1 MPPRLAPVL
10 FAELTRPNPDVRRSK
25 RPPRIRSCATQAL
38 FASMRLGGSEVR
50 PAAADNQQTPSS
62 GQQDSSGEPKPR
74 PTPNVLGILA
84 LGVAIIG
91 FSVFVANALLDYK
104 SPPQISE

>member
-1 MPPRLAPVL
+1 
-10 FAELTRPNPDVRRSK
+10 
-25 RPPRIRSCATQAL
+25 
-38 FASMRLGGSEVR
+38 MRLGGSELR
-50 PAAADNQQTPSS
+50 SKEADGHETLQAARLPEHGDASS